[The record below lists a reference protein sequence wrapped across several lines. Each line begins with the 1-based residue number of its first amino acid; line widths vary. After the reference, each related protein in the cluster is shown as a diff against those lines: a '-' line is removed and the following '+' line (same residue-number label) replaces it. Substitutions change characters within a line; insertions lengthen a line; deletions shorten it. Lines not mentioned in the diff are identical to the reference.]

1 MPVAMLILVG
11 MHCQQSFIFLLHTV
25 VGDGPMNKFG
35 SCIQWRSELFK
46 PRMLFFAV
54 GKGTMNTPRYW
65 ELRDACSDVN
75 TSANTPRLS
84 YPYIAM
90 NFNSRGSL

>member
-1 MPVAMLILVG
+1 MPVAMLVPVRI
-11 MHCQQSFIFLLHTV
+11 HCQQSFIYLLHTV

-46 PRMLFFAV
+46 PRMLFFPV
-54 GKGTMNTPRYW
+54 GKGTMNAPQYC
-65 ELRDACSDVN
+65 ELRDACSAVN
-75 TSANTPRLS
+75 TSANTPRFS

-90 NFNSRGSL
+90 NFHGRVGN